1 MARRTRG
8 YAHRIDIAA
17 DAARIW
23 SALTTVATLREWC
36 SPAAE
41 IVPREGGLFRASVD
55 RITEQEAHIDV
66 LLPPRRMRLIYLP
79 SQQLPQA
86 DTAIVDDFML
96 DPAGDHTVLR
106 LLGSGYPSDE
116 QWDTLYLRLRV
127 GWERAL
133 GRLKMWLE
141 HTGGAP

>member
-17 DAARIW
+17 GTARIW
-23 SALTTVATLREWC
+23 SALTSVAELREWC
-36 SPAAE
+36 SPAAQ
-41 IVPREGGLFRASVD
+41 IVAREGGLFRASVD
-55 RITEQEAHIDV
+55 RLTEQEAHIDV

-79 SQQLPQA
+79 SPQLPQT

-96 DPAGDHTVLR
+96 DPAGDRTVLR
-106 LLGSGYPSDE
+106 LLGSGFPPDE
-116 QWDTLYLRLRV
+116 AWDTTYLRLRV

-133 GRLKMWLE
+133 ARLKARLE
-141 HTGGAP
+141 HPGAI